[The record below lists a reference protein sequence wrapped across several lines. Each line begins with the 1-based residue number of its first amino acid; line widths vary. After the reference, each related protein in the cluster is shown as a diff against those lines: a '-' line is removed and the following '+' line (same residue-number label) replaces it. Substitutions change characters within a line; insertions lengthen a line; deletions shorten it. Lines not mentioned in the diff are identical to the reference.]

1 MHCFS
6 MKTHVRQLCREIF
19 TYTTEKKEKETRKGK
34 WSVTEASNIYNN
46 QELI

>member
-1 MHCFS
+1 MYDNYVEKYSH
-6 MKTHVRQLCREIF
+6 TQLK
-19 TYTTEKKEKETRKGK
+19 KKEKKTRKGK